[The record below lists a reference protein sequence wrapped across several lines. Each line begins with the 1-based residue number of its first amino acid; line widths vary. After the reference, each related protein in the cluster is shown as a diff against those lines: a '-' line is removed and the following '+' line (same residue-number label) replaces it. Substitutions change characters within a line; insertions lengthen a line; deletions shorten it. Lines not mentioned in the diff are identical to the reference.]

1 MSYPDTTLKM
11 GVHAVCVHAVFHYAV
26 FLMDWASVS
35 RGEYDLNSVI
45 IEGYLSGY
53 HISLFD

>member
-1 MSYPDTTLKM
+1 MKIVYPDTTLKM
-11 GVHAVCVHAVFHYAV
+11 GVLAVFLAV
-26 FLMDWASVS
+26 FLMDWASVR
-35 RGEYDLNSVI
+35 RGEHDLSSVI

>member
-11 GVHAVCVHAVFHYAV
+11 GVHAVFHYAV